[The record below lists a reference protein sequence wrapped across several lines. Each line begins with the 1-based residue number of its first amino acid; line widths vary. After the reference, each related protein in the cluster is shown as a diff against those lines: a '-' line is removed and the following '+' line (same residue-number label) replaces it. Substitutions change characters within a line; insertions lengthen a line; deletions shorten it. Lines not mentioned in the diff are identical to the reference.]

1 MFDKFS
7 FSSASVVF
15 SHLFVLTHLG
25 VLKRKKASSPECAIK
40 VSRTKINKSQLRLP
54 FLSVGYIALVDNDLD
69 LATEYVITKF
79 YRKILKITVTF
90 CSIKLLS
97 RI

>member
-1 MFDKFS
+1 MHLLF
-7 FSSASVVF
+7 F

-25 VLKRKKASSPECAIK
+25 VLKRKNAFGPECK

-54 FLSVGYIALVDNDLD
+54 FLSVGYIALADNVLDEED

-79 YRKILKITVTF
+79 YRKILKITVAF